1 MTQGADPIISGKPQ
15 TPPGALA
22 GRLAEGTL
30 IPSVCQVLA
39 PIGEDLL
46 GAVYRAR
53 RIRRPDEGPGPG
65 PGNDQEVRLI
75 VLRREINPG
84 GAAQDVALVSRME
97 HKNLLPVY
105 ALVQHGG
112 QAMLLDDLPA
122 GQSLRQMIDKKRRSQ
137 GQPLS
142 AKGAYNII
150 AGVCNLLTYA
160 HGVLP
165 HGALCP
171 EAIDITLNGQVRVGR
186 LGVGRSVPAALLAAD
201 PGCASCLAPERRP
214 SQAQALGGPASP
226 AADIYTVGAL
236 LLECLTGRLASEEDA
251 AALRPSQLNP
261 ELPAA
266 VDEVIAR
273 CLQQD
278 PALRFTS
285 PQELKEALADALAG
299 GPKATSSQP
308 LMAFRPGMAQQS
320 PKVSTQMPAV
330 LPPQPMSGVA
340 EMPLAQGQPNQTSR
354 APRPPAG
361 VGQQATTMAQI
372 KGPPSLLPPP
382 PLASGSRPSVPGP
395 SAPPGAPGSPGTIDE
410 NHDRWLITKEDR
422 LDYGPFPLRE
432 VKSQIEKG
440 TISAD
445 HQILDTETGDR
456 RRVRE
461 HPLLAELAREWEARH
476 AQSAMELRDHSER
489 ARHRASVQKMLA
501 AILAA
506 VVVIGVGI
514 AGYFKFIYKPPEK
527 VVVVQKDSGDDF
539 WKGVDIQMKVDAPP
553 PRKKGVKKRVLKN
566 GKWEE
571 VTSMGD
577 ASEEGGD
584 ETLSA
589 AQINDVM
596 KQNFRVLG
604 GCLKEEAGR
613 NPSVRKLDMEF
624 QIKGSGNVSAVRV
637 NGESGSV
644 VASCVFAK
652 MQAVTFPRFNG
663 SKTTATFSL
672 GLK

>member
-22 GRLAEGTL
+22 GRLAEGTS
-30 IPSVCQVLA
+30 IPGVCQVLA

-53 RIRRPDEGPGPG
+53 RARRPDAPP
-65 PGNDQEVRLI
+65 DQEVRLT
-75 VLRREINPG
+75 VLRREVALG
-84 GAAQDVALVSRME
+84 SAAQDVALVSRME

-105 ALVQHGG
+105 ELVQHGG
-112 QAMLLDDLPA
+112 QALLLTDLPE

-160 HGVLP
+160 HGVMP

-171 EAIDITLNGQVRVGR
+171 EVIDITLSGQVRVGR
-186 LGVGRSVPAALLAAD
+186 LGIGRSVPAALLAAD
-201 PGCASCLAPERRP
+201 PACAACLAPERRP
-214 SQAQALGGPASP
+214 AHSPGAAQAAPASK
-226 AADIYTVGAL
+226 AADIYAVGAL
-236 LLECLTGRLASEEDA
+236 LLECLTGRLASEEGA

-273 CLQQD
+273 CLHPD
-278 PALRFTS
+278 PARRFQS

-299 GPKATSSQP
+299 GPKMTASQP
-308 LMAFRPGMAQQS
+308 LMAFQPGKAQS

-330 LPPQPMSGVA
+330 LPPLSISGAA
-340 EMPLAQGQPNQTSR
+340 EMPQAQGQPNQLPM

-382 PLASGSRPSVPGP
+382 PLASGSRPPVPGG
-395 SAPPGAPGSPGTIDE
+395 PPGSVDE
-410 NHDRWLITKEDR
+410 EHDRWLITKEDR

-440 TISAD
+440 TITAD
-445 HQILDTETGDR
+445 HLILDTETGDR

-461 HPLLAELAREWEARH
+461 HPLLAEMAREWEARH
-476 AQSAMELRDHSER
+476 AQSAMELRDHNER
-489 ARHRASVQKMLA
+489 AKHRASVQKMLA

-553 PRKKGVKKRVLKN
+553 PKKKGVKKRVLKN

-613 NPSVRKLDMEF
+613 NPSVRKLDLEF

-637 NGESGSV
+637 NGESGSA